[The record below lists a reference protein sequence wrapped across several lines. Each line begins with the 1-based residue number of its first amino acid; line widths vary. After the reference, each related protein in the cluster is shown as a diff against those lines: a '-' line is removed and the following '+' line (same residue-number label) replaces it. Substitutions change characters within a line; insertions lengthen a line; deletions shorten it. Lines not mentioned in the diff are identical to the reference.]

1 MVMTTQMQ
9 VSKCL
14 FPVAGLGTRF
24 LPATKEIPKEMLPLI
39 DKPIIH
45 YGVEEAV
52 LSGCKDIVF
61 VTGRG
66 KRAIE
71 DYFDRSW
78 ELEQLLE
85 ARDKFDLR
93 DMVRD
98 ISHMARF
105 SYVRQCEPLGLGHAV
120 LCGEQVCEGEPFGV
134 ILPDD
139 VMLGTPPVLGQLIS
153 VHRTFGGSV
162 LALQEVAPEDTPRYG
177 IVDADPV
184 GEGVYRIRNMVEK
197 PPLSQAPSRL
207 AIMGRYVLSPGIFR
221 ELHDLNP
228 GAGGEYQLTDAIRA
242 LLDKESVWG
251 FVYRGKRLDCGTK
264 AGWLRATTIMAMED
278 PETRQ
283 IVLSALEEGGNV
295 R

>member
-1 MVMTTQMQ
+1 MFMTTQMQ

-14 FPVAGLGTRF
+14 FPVAGSVRVFFRLRRKA
-24 LPATKEIPKEMLPLI
+24 PRNASSI

-52 LSGCKDIVF
+52 RSGCKDIVF

-139 VMLGTPPVLGQLIS
+139 VMLGTPPVSGSSFPYTVHS
-153 VHRTFGGSV
+153 VVPSLPSGGH
-162 LALQEVAPEDTPRYG
+162 PEDTSRYG

-197 PPLSQAPSRL
+197 PPSLQRRVACNHGALCPFARD
-207 AIMGRYVLSPGIFR
+207 FR
-221 ELHDLNP
+221 ELQRP
-228 GAGGEYQLTDAIRA
+228 EPWGGRVPTHRRDRA
-242 LLDKESVWG
+242 LLDKDSVWG
-251 FVYRGKRLDCGTK
+251 FVNRGKRLDCGTK
-264 AGWLRATTIMAMED
+264 AGWLRATTSWPWKIRDKAD
-278 PETRQ
+278 RS
-283 IVLSALEEGGNV
+283 VGA
-295 R
+295 

>member
-1 MVMTTQMQ
+1 MQ

-93 DMVRD
+93 DMVRE

-139 VMLGTPPVLGQLIS
+139 VMLGTSPVLGQLIS
-153 VHRTFGGSV
+153 SHIWWLCPCF
-162 LALQEVAPEDTPRYG
+162 
-177 IVDADPV
+177 
-184 GEGVYRIRNMVEK
+184 
-197 PPLSQAPSRL
+197 
-207 AIMGRYVLSPGIFR
+207 
-221 ELHDLNP
+221 
-228 GAGGEYQLTDAIRA
+228 AGGRTRRDVTLRNRRCRFRRRRCIQNTEH
-242 LLDKESVWG
+242 G
-251 FVYRGKRLDCGTK
+251 GKAVAFSG
-264 AGWLRATTIMAMED
+264 
-278 PETRQ
+278 P
-283 IVLSALEEGGNV
+283 
-295 R
+295 